1 MAAGGYLQQPGGKQG
16 LKSVSMNDLDLLLFG
31 DPSETIATAAPYF
44 QAGMGMGMG
53 GEGAELVMPLPVSG
67 VVKGGGVGGGG
78 SASFSSG
85 MISPLELDDS
95 FGGGGG
101 RMDWDM
107 EFDFQLGSPV
117 SPLSPAEGGR
127 KGFM

>member
-1 MAAGGYLQQPGGKQG
+1 
-16 LKSVSMNDLDLLLFG
+16 MNDLDLLLFG
-31 DPSETIATAAPYF
+31 DPSGTIATAAPYY
-44 QAGMGMGMG
+44 QAGMMGMGMG
-53 GEGAELVMPLPVSG
+53 VEGTALVMPLPVSG
-67 VVKGGGVGGGG
+67 VVKAGASTGGGGG

>member
-1 MAAGGYLQQPGGKQG
+1 MAVGGYLQQPGGKQG
-16 LKSVSMNDLDLLLFG
+16 MKSVSMNDLDLLLFG
-31 DPSETIATAAPYF
+31 DPSGTIATAAPYY

-53 GEGAELVMPLPVSG
+53 AEGAELVMPLPVSG
-67 VVKGGGVGGGG
+67 AVKGGG